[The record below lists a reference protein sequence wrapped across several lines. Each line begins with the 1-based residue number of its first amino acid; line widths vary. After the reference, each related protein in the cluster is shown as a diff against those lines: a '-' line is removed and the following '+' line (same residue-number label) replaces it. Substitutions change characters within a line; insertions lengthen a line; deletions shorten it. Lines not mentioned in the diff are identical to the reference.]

1 MNTKILEYFIAA
13 AEEQNISRAAER
25 CYISQP
31 ALSQHI
37 QQLEKQLGVP
47 LFTRTGRHVE
57 LTDYGKVYL
66 NNAHAILRVEQ
77 QTLEKISALRD
88 AKQSCLRIISTER
101 TKSILNNSILPQL
114 REQYPHTAVSLLTGT
129 SDIALSYL
137 LQDMADAGIF
147 DITASLPPEL
157 DSTVLIHQ
165 EYAIAVPPDHPLASR
180 PSVSLD
186 ECQDEPF
193 ILGSPQSELG
203 DSQQQVLNSFRFVP
217 QVLYHVDKIRTVA
230 HMVSNSAG
238 ISLLPAGL
246 LEESQFNYRSVPLN
260 PPWKFE
266 TVFAYPRSAPLSSCG
281 QELLRLLQD
290 FYGRPAPNNNH
301 LRTEED
307 MNYEKKL

>member
-77 QTLEKISALRD
+77 QTLKKISALRD

-114 REQYPHTAVSLLTGT
+114 REQYPYTAVSLLTGT

-137 LQDMADAGIF
+137 LQDMAAVSY
-147 DITASLPPEL
+147 THLTLP
-157 DSTVLIHQ
+157 TIC
-165 EYAIAVPPDHPLASR
+165 
-180 PSVSLD
+180 SV
-186 ECQDEPF
+186 
-193 ILGSPQSELG
+193 
-203 DSQQQVLNSFRFVP
+203 
-217 QVLYHVDKIRTVA
+217 
-230 HMVSNSAG
+230 
-238 ISLLPAGL
+238 
-246 LEESQFNYRSVPLN
+246 
-260 PPWKFE
+260 
-266 TVFAYPRSAPLSSCG
+266 
-281 QELLRLLQD
+281 
-290 FYGRPAPNNNH
+290 
-301 LRTEED
+301 
-307 MNYEKKL
+307 